1 MNTDFRKRMKRAFLT
16 YILLLVSM
24 VCSAAANE
32 FTVKVSSSTVE
43 VGQRFQVT
51 FTINAQGGNFSSPSF
66 EGFRVLG
73 GPNQSQSMQVINGTV
88 TQSNSISYVLVAQKK
103 GTYTIGAA
111 SIESGGKTKK
121 TEPVKIQV
129 VDNDPNGAAA
139 QRNKNQQRKT
149 EAEQLKEYVFVKAT
163 VDKREAYV
171 GEKVTVTYK
180 LYSRLNLS
188 GLDLEEPTRFTGFWT
203 QDLQTLYGRNIQK
216 KRENY
221 QGQVYDI
228 VELQQ
233 TLLYP
238 QRSGDLSIDALSI
251 LAKVQ
256 IPRKA
261 KTYMEQF
268 WGGGYDVKEVVAAS
282 KPIKLKVKALP
293 SKGKPSDFS
302 GAVGKFSMK
311 MKANKDSLTANES
324 VNVTIDISGSGNLP
338 LINAPKLDFP
348 ADFEVYDPDTKNNF
362 QTNYNGSNGSK
373 SFNYLVIP
381 RHSGEFKIKPYK
393 FTYFDLSTEKYN
405 TIEAKPISL
414 HVEKGEAEENV
425 VYAGRRKEDVE
436 MIGTDIRF
444 IHVNNLSLLKA
455 DDYFYGSK
463 LFYLILVAILLF
475 GVLLTLL
482 AKRNKAILGD
492 QQGLRKSRASKIAKK
507 RLAQAKKHLD
517 AKENTSF
524 YEEISTALFGYFADK
539 FGLDV
544 ADLSQEKIVS
554 LLEQNGHSNEIGK
567 SVKDI
572 LEETEMARF
581 APESSINP
589 SVLYEKATGLI
600 QNLES

>member
-1 MNTDFRKRMKRAFLT
+1 MKKAFIT
-16 YILLLVSM
+16 YILLLVSV

-32 FTVKVSSSTVE
+32 FTVKVSSSAVE

-51 FTINAQGGNFSSPSF
+51 FTINAQGGNFSAPNF
-66 EGFRVLG
+66 DGLRVLG
-73 GPNQSQSMQVINGTV
+73 GPNQSQSMQVINGKV

-111 SIESGGKTKK
+111 SIEADGKTKK
-121 TEPVKIQV
+121 TEPVIIQV

-139 QRNKNQQRKT
+139 QRNKNKKLKT
-149 EAEQLKEYVFVKAT
+149 EAEQLQEYVFVKAT
-163 VDKREAYV
+163 VDKRQAYV

-188 GLDLEEPTRFTGFWT
+188 GLDLEAPTRFTGFWT

-216 KRENY
+216 SRENY

-238 QRSGDLSIDALSI
+238 QRSGDLTIDALGI

-256 IPRKA
+256 IPRRA
-261 KTYMEQF
+261 KTAMEQF
-268 WGGGYDVKEVVAAS
+268 WGGGYDLKEVIAKS
-282 KPIKLKVKALP
+282 KPITLEVKPLP
-293 SKGKPSDFS
+293 SKGKPANFS
-302 GAVGKFSMK
+302 GAVGKFKMK
-311 MKANKDSLTANES
+311 MSANKDSLVANES
-324 VNVTIDISGSGNLP
+324 VNVTIDINGNGNLP
-338 LINAPKLDFP
+338 LIGAPDLKFP

-362 QTNYNGSNGSK
+362 KTSYNGSTGGK

-381 RHSGEFKIKPYK
+381 RHSGEFTLKPYE
-393 FTYFDLSTEKYN
+393 FSYFDVSTQKYN
-405 TIEAKPISL
+405 TITADPINIY
-414 HVEKGEAEENV
+414 VEKSDEEESV
-425 VYAGRRKEDVE
+425 VFSGRRKEDVQL
-436 MIGTDIRF
+436 IGTDIRF
-444 IHVNNLSLLKA
+444 IHISNLTLLKA

-463 LFYLILVAILLF
+463 LFYLILVAIILV

-482 AKRNKAILGD
+482 AKRNKAILVD
-492 QQGLRKSRASKIAKK
+492 KQGLRKSKASKIAKK

-517 AKENTSF
+517 AKENAKF

-539 FGLDV
+539 FNLDV
-544 ADLSQEKIVS
+544 ADLSQEKIMAT
-554 LLEQNGHSNEIGK
+554 LKQNGHSDEIGSYVK
-567 SVKDI
+567 SI

-589 SVLYEKATGLI
+589 TILYQKSAALI

>member
-1 MNTDFRKRMKRAFLT
+1 MKKAFIT
-16 YILLLVSM
+16 YILLLVSV

-32 FTVKVSSSTVE
+32 FTVKVSSSAVE

-51 FTINAQGGNFSSPSF
+51 FTINAQGGNFSAPTF
-66 EGFRVLG
+66 DGLRVLG
-73 GPNQSQSMQVINGTV
+73 GPNQSQSMQVINGKV
-88 TQSNSISYVLVAQKK
+88 TQSNSISYVLVAPKK

-111 SIESGGKTKK
+111 SIEADGKTKK
-121 TEPVKIQV
+121 TEPVIIQV

-139 QRNKNQQRKT
+139 QRDKNEKRKT
-149 EAEQLKEYVFVKAT
+149 EAEQLQEYVFVKAT
-163 VDKREAYV
+163 VDKRQAYV

-188 GLDLEEPTRFTGFWT
+188 GLDLEAPTRFTGFWT

-216 KRENY
+216 SRENY

-238 QRSGDLSIDALSI
+238 QRSGDLTIDALGI

-256 IPRKA
+256 IPRRA
-261 KTYMEQF
+261 KTAMEQF
-268 WGGGYDVKEVVAAS
+268 WGGGYDLKEVIAKS
-282 KPIKLKVKALP
+282 KPITLEVKPLP
-293 SKGKPSDFS
+293 SKGKPANFS
-302 GAVGKFSMK
+302 GAVGKFKMK
-311 MKANKDSLTANES
+311 MSANKDSLVANES
-324 VNVTIDISGSGNLP
+324 VNVTIDINGTGNLP
-338 LINAPKLDFP
+338 LIGAPDLKFP
-348 ADFEVYDPDTKNNF
+348 ADFEVYDPDIKNNF
-362 QTNYNGSNGSK
+362 KTSYNGSTGGK

-381 RHSGEFKIKPYK
+381 RHSGEFTLKPYK
-393 FTYFDLSTEKYN
+393 FSYFDVSTQKYN
-405 TIEAKPISL
+405 TITADQINIY
-414 HVEKGEAEENV
+414 VEKSDEEESV
-425 VYAGRRKEDVE
+425 VFSGRRKEDVQL
-436 MIGTDIRF
+436 IGTDIRF
-444 IHVNNLSLLKA
+444 IHINNLNLLKA

-463 LFYLILVAILLF
+463 LFYLILVAIILF

-492 QQGLRKSRASKIAKK
+492 KQGLRKSKASKIAKK

-517 AKENTSF
+517 AKENAKF

-539 FGLDV
+539 FNLDV
-544 ADLSQEKIVS
+544 ADLSQEKIMAT
-554 LLEQNGHSNEIGK
+554 LKQNGHSDEIGSNVK
-567 SVKDI
+567 SI

-589 SVLYEKATGLI
+589 TILYQKSAALI